1 VLAPASS
8 AERVAAIWRELLDVA
23 AVGPDDDFFD
33 LGGHSIFALQ
43 TVHRVF
49 DEFGVEVTID
59 DLFTFPT
66 LTSFAQR
73 IDALSRP
80 PRPSRRSDADAPRA
94 GNPDATAYADQD
106 SA

>member
-1 VLAPASS
+1 MLASGPS
-8 AERVAAIWRELLDVA
+8 AERLALIWQELLDVA
-23 AVGPDDDFFD
+23 AIGPDDDFFD

-66 LTSFAQR
+66 LASFAQR
-73 IDALSRP
+73 IDTLSAQ
-80 PRPSRRSDADAPRA
+80 RSTDD
-94 GNPDATAYADQD
+94 
-106 SA
+106 

>member
-1 VLAPASS
+1 MLAPGPS
-8 AERVAAIWRELLDVA
+8 AERLASIWRDLLAVA

-33 LGGHSIFALQ
+33 LGGHSISALQ

-66 LTSFAQR
+66 LASFARR
-73 IDALSRP
+73 IDALGAA
-80 PRPSRRSDADAPRA
+80 RST
-94 GNPDATAYADQD
+94 GG
-106 SA
+106 

>member
-1 VLAPASS
+1 MLAPGTS
-8 AERVAAIWRELLDVA
+8 AERLASIWRDLLGVAAI
-23 AVGPDDDFFD
+23 GPDDDFFD

-66 LTSFAQR
+66 LASFAQR
-73 IDALSRP
+73 IDALSAARYP
-80 PRPSRRSDADAPRA
+80 A
-94 GNPDATAYADQD
+94 G
-106 SA
+106 

>member
-1 VLAPASS
+1 MLASGPS
-8 AERVAAIWRELLDVA
+8 AERLASIWQELLDVA
-23 AVGPDDDFFD
+23 AIGPDDDFFD

-66 LTSFAQR
+66 LASFAQR
-73 IDALSRP
+73 IDTLSAQ
-80 PRPSRRSDADAPRA
+80 RSTDD
-94 GNPDATAYADQD
+94 
-106 SA
+106 

>member
-1 VLAPASS
+1 MLAQGSC
-8 AERVAAIWRELLDVA
+8 AERLAAIWRELLDVA

-33 LGGHSIFALQ
+33 LGGHSVFALQ

-66 LTSFAQR
+66 LASFAQR
-73 IDALSRP
+73 IDTLSAQRFTD
-80 PRPSRRSDADAPRA
+80 RPSGDDAP
-94 GNPDATAYADQD
+94 
-106 SA
+106 

>member
-1 VLAPASS
+1 MLAPDSC
-8 AERVAAIWRELLDVA
+8 AERLAVIWRELLGVA
-23 AVGPDDDFFD
+23 AFGPDDNFFD

-66 LTSFAQR
+66 LASFAQR
-73 IDALSRP
+73 IDTLSAQRSTAE
-80 PRPSRRSDADAPRA
+80 PSGDDEP
-94 GNPDATAYADQD
+94 
-106 SA
+106 